1 MKVTKPQLKK
11 IIAEAMGLEDF
22 EGQPKPDLSPA
33 DQQRFIDA
41 YYRIQEKVEGG
52 TIPES
57 VEDAYS
63 DLLALV
69 GIYL

>member
-11 IIAEAMGLEDF
+11 IIAEAMGLEDL

-33 DQQRFIDA
+33 EKQRFIDA
-41 YYRIQEKVEGG
+41 YYRVEEAVEGG
-52 TIPES
+52 RLPES
-57 VEDAYS
+57 VEDAYL
-63 DLLALV
+63 DLLGLV

>member
-11 IIAEAMGLEDF
+11 IISEAMGLEDF
-22 EGQPKPDLSPA
+22 EDQPTPNLSNK
-33 DQQRFIDA
+33 QRERFIDE
-41 YYRIQEKVEGG
+41 YYRVEEAVEAGRL
-52 TIPES
+52 PES
-57 VEDAYS
+57 VEAAYL